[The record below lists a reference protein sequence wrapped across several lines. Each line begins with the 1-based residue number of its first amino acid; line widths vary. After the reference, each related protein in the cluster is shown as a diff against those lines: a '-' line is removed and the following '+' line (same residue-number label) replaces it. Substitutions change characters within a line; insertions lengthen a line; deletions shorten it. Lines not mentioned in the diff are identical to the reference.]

1 MAGDFPVTTFTSGNV
16 LGASNLNSLSTAL
29 NGLVAQ
35 SGTYA
40 NQIALSDN
48 TYTRPVPYAMAAGS
62 VSSGSGSLAAGSAL
76 KLYTFN
82 FATGR
87 FTQAP
92 LVVATISDTVGGTNY
107 LVARTNGATTS
118 QFDLYVYNLGTTTAT
133 WSSALTVDWI
143 AIQMT
148 SASASNGYTL

>member
-16 LGASNLNSLSTAL
+16 LGASNLNSLSSAL

-48 TYTRPVPYAMAAGS
+48 TYTRPVPFAMAAGS
-62 VSSGSGSLAAGSAL
+62 VSSGSGSITAGNAL
-76 KLYTFN
+76 KLYSFT

-92 LVVATISDTVGGTNY
+92 FVVATISDTVGGTAT
-107 LVARTNGATTS
+107 LVARTTGSSTS
-118 QFDLYVYNLGTTTAT
+118 GFDLYVYNVGASTQT

-148 SASASNGYTL
+148 SASASNGWS

>member
-1 MAGDFPVTTFTSGNV
+1 MAGDFPVTTFTAGNV

-29 NGLVAQ
+29 NGLVPQ

-40 NQIALSDN
+40 NQIVLSDN

-62 VSSGSGSLAAGSAL
+62 VSSGSGSLAAGGASL
-76 KLYTFN
+76 LITFN
-82 FATGR
+82 FNTGR

-92 LVVATISDTVGGTNY
+92 FVVATISDTVGGTNY

-118 QFDLYVYNLGTTTAT
+118 KFDLWIYNLGTTTAT
-133 WSSALTVDWI
+133 WSSALTIDWI

-148 SASASNGYTL
+148 SASASNGWTA

>member
-1 MAGDFPVTTFTSGNV
+1 MAGDFPVNSFTAGNT
-16 LGASNLNSLSTAL
+16 LGASDLNSLSTAL
-29 NGLVAQ
+29 NGMVPQ

-40 NQIALSDN
+40 NQLVLKDN

-62 VSSGSGSLAAGSAL
+62 VSYGSGSITAGSTL
-76 KLYTFN
+76 KLYSPAFT
-82 FATGR
+82 AGR

-92 LVVATISDTVGGTNY
+92 LVVATISSTVGGTVY
-107 LVARTNGATTS
+107 LVARTTGTTTS
-118 QFDLYVYNLGTTTAT
+118 GFDLYVYNLGTTTQT

-148 SASASNGYTL
+148 SASASNGWS

>member
-16 LGASNLNSLSTAL
+16 LGASNLNSLSSAL

-48 TYTRPVPYAMAAGS
+48 TYTRPVPFAMAAGS
-62 VSSGSGSLAAGSAL
+62 VSSGSGSIAAGNAL
-76 KLYTFN
+76 KLYSFTFS
-82 FATGR
+82 TGR
-87 FTQAP
+87 FTEAP
-92 LVVATISDTVGGTNY
+92 FVVATISDTVGGSAT
-107 LVARTNGATTS
+107 LVARTTGASTS
-118 QFDLYVYNLGTTTAT
+118 GFDLYVYNVGASTQT

-148 SASASNGYTL
+148 SASASNGWS

>member
-1 MAGDFPVTTFTSGNV
+1 MAGNFPVTTFTSGNV
-16 LGASNLNSLSTAL
+16 LGASDLNSLSSAL
-29 NGLVAQ
+29 NGLVPQ

-40 NQIALSDN
+40 NQIALSDA

-62 VSSGSGSLAAGSAL
+62 VSSGSGNITSGGTL
-76 KLYTFN
+76 KLYSFTFQ
-82 FATGR
+82 TGR

-92 LVVATISDTVGGTNY
+92 FVVATISSAVGGTTN
-107 LVARTNGATTS
+107 LVARTTGTTTS
-118 QFDLYVYNLGTTTAT
+118 GFDLYVYNVSTSTQT

-148 SASASNGYTL
+148 SASASNGWS

>member
-62 VSSGSGSLAAGSAL
+62 VSSGSGSIASGNAL
-76 KLYTFN
+76 KLYSFTFT
-82 FATGR
+82 TGR

-92 LVVATISDTVGGTNY
+92 FIVATISDTVGGSAT
-107 LVARTNGATTS
+107 LVARTTGASTS
-118 QFDLYVYNLGTTTAT
+118 GFDLYVYNVGASTQT

-148 SASASNGYTL
+148 SASASNGWS